1 MSAPHV
7 PAHLLAS
14 LLSPL
19 LTPAPPPA
27 ADSPSELV
35 LTAPCASIP
44 DAPISAYYR
53 GVGCFIGNHYL
64 KACSPSWMHEWIM
77 IEGLRR

>member
-1 MSAPHV
+1 
-7 PAHLLAS
+7 
-14 LLSPL
+14 
-19 LTPAPPPA
+19 
-27 ADSPSELV
+27 V